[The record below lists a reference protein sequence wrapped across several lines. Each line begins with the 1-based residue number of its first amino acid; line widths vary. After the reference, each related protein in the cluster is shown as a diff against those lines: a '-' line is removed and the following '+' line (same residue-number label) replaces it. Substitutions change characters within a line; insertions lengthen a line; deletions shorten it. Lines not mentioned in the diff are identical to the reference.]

1 MYTPWAIPND
11 PRIALANMN
20 RVFPAKETG
29 KAVLIAENVEIDMET
44 LRKAQ
49 CISYHPIARERAH
62 QQIVEAVLKGLG
74 PEDRQRLE
82 AYVRGEQTEN
92 VEE

>member
-20 RVFPAKETG
+20 AVFPDREKRIL
-29 KAVLIAENVEIDMET
+29 VAENVEIDMET

-49 CISYHPIARERAH
+49 CVSYHPLARERAH
-62 QQIVEAVLKGLG
+62 QQIIEAVLKGLD